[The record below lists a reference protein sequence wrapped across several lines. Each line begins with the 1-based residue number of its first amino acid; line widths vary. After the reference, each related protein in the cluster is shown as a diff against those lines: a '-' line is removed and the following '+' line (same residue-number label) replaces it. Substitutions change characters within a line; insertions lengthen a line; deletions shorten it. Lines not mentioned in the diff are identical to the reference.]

1 MREYTRDS
9 TRENCHLRRRRLG
22 GVQGDDIGAEA
33 TLFRMM
39 MKSISRVIEK
49 KNFDDYRRKSKCCV
63 HEGKCCLN
71 SINFHRWMSTQRRR
85 FSV

>member
-22 GVQGDDIGAEA
+22 GVEGDDIGAEA

-49 KNFDDYRRKSKCCV
+49 KTLMTIVGS
-63 HEGKCCLN
+63 
-71 SINFHRWMSTQRRR
+71 Q
-85 FSV
+85 SVVYTKESVA

>member
-49 KNFDDYRRKSKCCV
+49 KKTLMTIVGS
-63 HEGKCCLN
+63 
-71 SINFHRWMSTQRRR
+71 Q
-85 FSV
+85 SVVYTKESVA